1 MQMTK
6 FDLRS
11 KWPVL
16 AEVILEHGPGWH
28 GVLDKMLTS
37 MEEAGFDEKRD
48 KITQIKEKFGTIR
61 VYVSFDQ
68 SLDGGIERMERIR
81 KAMNEADK
89 SARTCETCGKS
100 GHLVVT
106 EGWIMSRCEEHK
118 PPNAKTLKEHF
129 KR

>member
-16 AEVILEHGPGWH
+16 AEVILEHGSGWH
-28 GVLDKMLTS
+28 GVLDKILAS
-37 MEEAGFDEKRD
+37 MKEAGFDEMRE
-48 KITQIKEKFGTIR
+48 KITPIKEKFGTIR
-61 VYVSFDQ
+61 VYVSFDR
-68 SLDGGIERMERIR
+68 SLDGGIERIERIR

-89 SARTCETCGKS
+89 SQGLARQWQVS
-100 GHLVVT
+100 HLVVT
-106 EGWIMSRCEEHK
+106 EGWIMSRYEQHK

>member
-1 MQMTK
+1 MTRSELK
-6 FDLRS
+6 S
-11 KWPVL
+11 KWPAL
-16 AEVILEHGPGWH
+16 AEVMIEHGPGWH
-28 GVLDKMLTS
+28 GVLDKMLSS
-37 MEEAGFDEKRD
+37 MKAAGFNQHRD

-61 VYVSFDQ
+61 VYVSFDPL
-68 SLDGGIERMERIR
+68 LDGGIERMERIR

-89 SARTCETCGKS
+89 SARTCETCGNS
-100 GHLVVT
+100 SHLVVT